1 MLLLLLPVAK
11 EGAHTGI
18 EDVFGLSQDVIV
30 HGRDA
35 ADEEDSADS
44 NVPLVD
50 SVVVD
55 RSITLRIG
63 SPKRDGMHCTIVAA
77 ADDLWIDHKIRFA
90 ILKQLAIEPRH

>member
-35 ADEEDSADS
+35 ADEEESADS
-44 NVPLVD
+44 NVPLVG
-50 SVVVD
+50 SAVVD
-55 RSITLRIG
+55 RSIALSASAARSATGCTASSSQLHMTCG
-63 SPKRDGMHCTIVAA
+63 SITR
-77 ADDLWIDHKIRFA
+77 
-90 ILKQLAIEPRH
+90 